1 MSDRSMEALTPGP
14 SPASGRGVQV
24 SQETAGPFPSLTL
37 SPLPLVGE
45 GPGVR
50 VPVLP
55 PPRPRI
61 RRGSVIPGAPQA
73 LEPGQAG
80 LHHLGPEALHVA
92 EGAQARRALRVPG
105 GEELALPLPQTRH
118 DVRDHP
124 LSGLAARL
132 AGIAAHGEEG
142 ERGRLRDAGD
152 VDEVRLDGPEERGLD
167 LARVIAVGTVA
178 REARTVGLEIRQAEE
193 AHAEP
198 RLQEVDQG
206 LQVFPVGTVM
216 AGQEDCR
223 PEPQDLSRPHVIAN
237 VLEVDPRRDRGQPGP
252 RLADLPLRPDRIA
265 ADLVDVPGVRR
276 RHDAAVLP
284 RRPHHEAVRLE
295 QVEAEHVLRAVR
307 LAEPVGE
314 PDRRTGRE
322 GLLQFVRKHPFPT
335 DLAHRPPSPGKR
347 DKIKVTIQRE
357 HGPMSI
363 EEQRAR
369 FLEDG
374 YLIVPDALTPGELA
388 PLRQAARAAEARW
401 REDLSLP
408 GVRRTDLEQVLGI
421 MEHDPVFFALLEHP
435 RIFPLVRDLLGPDV
449 MMLDHDYFMT
459 PPGAEIPNGWH
470 FDFNMPAVDHPRSLL
485 MVKVFYVLEDIP
497 DDGGATLV
505 LPRSHRTP
513 LDAEMPNAE
522 VPEDLPGAV
531 KMALPAGSA
540 YLITGRTYHSAG
552 NNRSDRY
559 RHLLIYTYGHKWMRM
574 WDEYR
579 PSAELAARAETPPRR
594 QLLGLTDPYKPD
606 V

>member
-223 PEPQDLSRPHVIAN
+223 PEPQDL
-237 VLEVDPRRDRGQPGP
+237 
-252 RLADLPLRPDRIA
+252 
-265 ADLVDVPGVRR
+265 
-276 RHDAAVLP
+276 